1 MKKLL
6 SLLLTAVLLYALC
19 VPAFAMQI
27 LVKTLTGK
35 HIILEVDPTDT
46 IDDVKAKI
54 EEEVGTPAEQQTLIF
69 AGKTLEDGHTYRITT
84 FKKTAPCICSSTN
97 RFIP

>member
-6 SLLLTAVLLYALC
+6 SFLLTAVLLYALC

-27 LVKTLTGK
+27 FVKTPTGK
-35 HIILEVDPTDT
+35 HIILEVDRTDT

-54 EEEVGTPAEQQTLIF
+54 ASGEQPVFDSVDALF
-69 AGKTLEDGHTYRITT
+69 DKLEAD
-84 FKKTAPCICSSTN
+84 
-97 RFIP
+97 

>member
-1 MKKLL
+1 M
-6 SLLLTAVLLYALC
+6 LLYALC

-27 LVKTLTGK
+27 FVKTPTGK
-35 HIILEVDPTDT
+35 HIILEVDRTDT

-69 AGKTLEDGHTYRITT
+69 AGKTLEDGHTLQDYNIQEDSTLHMLIDEQVYTIT
-84 FKKTAPCICSSTN
+84 F
-97 RFIP
+97 